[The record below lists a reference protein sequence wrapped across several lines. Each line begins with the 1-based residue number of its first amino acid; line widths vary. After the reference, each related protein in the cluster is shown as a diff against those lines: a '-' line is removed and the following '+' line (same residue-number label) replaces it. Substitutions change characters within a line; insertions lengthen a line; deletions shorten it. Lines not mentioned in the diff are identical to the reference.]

1 MRRVP
6 VVHAV
11 DLGEDGRDPRP
22 QAAVGRWRGSVGH
35 VERERSVLVA
45 GEAERPIVG
54 EKADLIDRTQPREAA
69 GEALKQGRR
78 VERAVIAR
86 LAVIDDQRA
95 ASGNGQPSSA
105 AFDQGPRRSA
115 AGAGDHRHAPAQ
127 GLALAI
133 VAAELA
139 LLERD
144 LGACRAC
151 MRQPPG
157 CRDSRLEMDRRAV
170 RRAAPGSAGLSAAPR
185 ESPVTAEG
193 GANPSDRQDP

>member
-1 MRRVP
+1 
-6 VVHAV
+6 
-11 DLGEDGRDPRP
+11 
-22 QAAVGRWRGSVGH
+22 
-35 VERERSVLVA
+35 
-45 GEAERPIVG
+45 
-54 EKADLIDRTQPREAA
+54 A

-144 LGACRAC
+144 LGAAAGARGAGYPD
-151 MRQPPG
+151 Q
-157 CRDSRLEMDRRAV
+157 RD
-170 RRAAPGSAGLSAAPR
+170 AGL
-185 ESPVTAEG
+185 EG
-193 GANPSDRQDP
+193 EIVGDGA